1 MARNRYERFAQHPHK
16 AAQVLHSDAGWE
28 SCHFDSTNIQHK
40 VERDWRMAYLA
51 RTEDAATASISWSF
65 DFTKDGLRVDRAS
78 LEFVTKCYEDGAV
91 DVAIRDGSGEW
102 RATIRK
108 IGWRRQHI

>member
-1 MARNRYERFAQHPHK
+1 MASNRYERFTLEPHK
-16 AAQVLHSDAGWE
+16 APQILQTDAGWE

-40 VERDWRMAYLA
+40 VERDWKMAYLA

-65 DFTKDGLRVDRAS
+65 DFTKDGLRVDKAS

-91 DVAIRDGSGEW
+91 DLSIRDGLG
-102 RATIRK
+102 K
-108 IGWRRQHI
+108 